1 MCLWNNVPAVSRHQ
15 GRVSR
20 ISGHAITGS
29 EEHVMTAPVTIVG
42 AGLGGL
48 TLARVLHVHGIPA
61 TIYEAEPSAQARTQG
76 GQLDIHEYNGQLALE
91 AAGLTGEFR
100 AIVHEGGEATHVLD
114 QHGTVLLDEPDDGTG
129 GRPEVLRGDLRRIL
143 LESLPEGMIQWGRRV
158 TGARSL
164 GDGRHELTFADGQ
177 AVTTSLLVGADGAW
191 SRIRPLLSD
200 AEPEYA
206 GTTFIETHLYDADER
221 HPAAARALGAG
232 ALFAVAPGQ
241 GILGHREPGGVL
253 HAYVALSKPPEW
265 MAGLDSADPAAVTA
279 QVTAE
284 FTGWAPELTALITDS
299 DTAPVLRA
307 IYALPIGHRWDRV
320 AGVTLL
326 GDAAHLMSPFAGEGA
341 NLAMFDGSELGQAIT
356 AYPGDT
362 EAALAEYEQA
372 LFPRSAE
379 LAAESDRNHKL
390 MFGDSSPD
398 DLLKLLT
405 GQELPE

>member
-1 MCLWNNVPAVSRHQ
+1 
-15 GRVSR
+15 
-20 ISGHAITGS
+20 
-29 EEHVMTAPVTIVG
+29 MTTPVTIVG

-61 TIYEAEPSAQARTQG
+61 TIYEAEPSAQDRTQG

-91 AAGLTGEFR
+91 AAGLTREFR
-100 AIVHEGGEATHVLD
+100 SIIHEGGEATHVLD

-143 LESLPEGMIQWGRRV
+143 LGSLPEGMIQWGRRV
-158 TGARSL
+158 TGAQPL
-164 GDGRHELTFADGQ
+164 GDGQHELTFAGGA

-206 GTTFIETHLYDADER
+206 GTTFIETRLHDADER
-221 HPAAARALGAG
+221 HPAAAKAVGGG
-232 ALFAVAPGQ
+232 ALFAVASGK

-265 MAGLDSADPAAVTA
+265 IASMDSADPATVTA
-279 QVTAE
+279 QVAAE

-299 DTAPVLRA
+299 ETTPVLRA

-341 NLAMFDGSELGQAIT
+341 NLAMFDGSELGNAI
-356 AYPGDT
+356 AAHPGDT

-372 LFPRSAE
+372 LFRRGAE
-379 LAAESDRNHKL
+379 FAAESDRNHKL
-390 MFGDSSPD
+390 MFGDNTPD
-398 DLLKLLT
+398 SLLRLLT
-405 GQELPE
+405 GQELQMKGTCNAPGPARLRDQDARQARNR